1 MDIDKI
7 IKSLANELGI
17 ETIIIDTYLK
27 LLLHGAMDINQL
39 AIDKNIIDILVRDGA
54 CIEINGKYQ
63 ALNPKFAITNMYR
76 MKMMRDKRAVYKNNN
91 IDKLATV
98 IEGLIERRTK

>member
-1 MDIDKI
+1 MDVDKI
-7 IKSLANELGI
+7 IKSLANELDI
-17 ETIIIDTYLK
+17 EPIIIDTYLK

-39 AIDKNIIDILVRDGA
+39 SIDKNIIDILVRDGA

-76 MKMMRDKRAVYKNNN
+76 MKMMRDNRVVHKNNN
-91 IDKLATV
+91 IDRLATV
-98 IEGLIERRTK
+98 IEGLMERRTK